1 MELNYFVLLGC
12 VLFFFVWI
20 SLHDEFDN
28 SFVNLFSALPIGGG
42 FFVFLLYC
50 DLIVGSG
57 YVVKHK
63 EVNINNAD
71 LIEINRYRDTL
82 NFSYIDEYGLESF
95 IKDLDLKKIKNIT
108 FLRGEDAKL
117 SISFFKDSRHRVV
130 DYEEIKINVT
140 LPPNVKI
147 PNLRNKK
154 DQFVYSIYKD
164 FGYKRIQNKNCYTN
178 VKLENDLYKFYNEF
192 NYSVVSYDSNIDI
205 NIQKTP
211 SLNDKI
217 CIDFDFYYRK
227 EDKSIYQSDN
237 HINRMTLKVPID
249 YDTYSLYT
257 KKQP

>member
-20 SLHDEFDN
+20 SLSDEFDN
-28 SFVNLFSALPIGGG
+28 SFVNLFSALPIGSG
-42 FFVFLLYC
+42 FFVFLMYC
-50 DLIVGSG
+50 DFIVGSG

-63 EVNINNAD
+63 EVDINNAD
-71 LIEINRYRDTL
+71 LIEINRHRDTL

-95 IKDLDLKKIKNIT
+95 IKGLDLKKIKNIT

-117 SISFFKDSRHRVV
+117 SINFFKDIQHRVV
-130 DYEEIKINVT
+130 NYEEIKINVT

-154 DQFVYSIYKD
+154 EQFFYSIYKD

-178 VKLENDLYKFYNEF
+178 VKLENDLYKFYNKY

-211 SLNDKI
+211 SLNDKF

-227 EDKSIYQSDN
+227 EDKSIYQSEN

-249 YDTYSLYT
+249 YDIYSLYT